1 MKRGSKI
8 SIVITLVII
17 LFIATLISSFYLTS
31 YFYPSENVVTSSQPN
46 IQVIGKTD
54 YGEVVKEGPF
64 GNASSPVKIA
74 YIVGVHP
81 EESSAHQLFL
91 ESFNKYKSSLRYC
104 YYIYKVNVTQ
114 DVADYEK
121 GRMNGQLLANK
132 FAVPDIEKQ
141 KFQLA
146 VDIHSH
152 KGEYSVW
159 RFVFAPVNGS
169 TSEAIAL
176 EIKNKISWLQYYVPP
191 NPTSPSYITI
201 PLIQSGTP
209 AILYETYDY
218 DANETTKNHDEEF
231 ILTVDNLK
239 LV

>member
-8 SIVITLVII
+8 SVVVILILILFITTLVISFN
-17 LFIATLISSFYLTS
+17 LSSHLH
-31 YFYPSENVVTSSQPN
+31 PAENVITTSPPTSQ
-46 IQVIGKTD
+46 VLGKTD
-54 YGEVVKEGPF
+54 YGEVTKEGPF
-64 GNASSPVKIA
+64 GNVSSPVKIA
-74 YIVGVHP
+74 YIVGTHP
-81 EESSAHQLFL
+81 QESLAHQLFL
-91 ESFNKYKSSLRYC
+91 ESFSKYNSSIRYC
-104 YYIYKVNVTQ
+104 YYLYKVNVTQ
-114 DVADYEK
+114 DVADYEN

-152 KGEYSVW
+152 KGEYAVW

-176 EIKNKISWLQYYVPP
+176 EIKNKVPWLEYYVPP
-191 NPTSPSYITI
+191 NPTSPSYVTI
-201 PLIQSGTP
+201 PLIESGIP
-209 AILYETYDY
+209 SILYETYDY
-218 DANETTKNHDEEF
+218 DANETTKTHDGEF
-231 ILTVDNLK
+231 ILAVDSLK